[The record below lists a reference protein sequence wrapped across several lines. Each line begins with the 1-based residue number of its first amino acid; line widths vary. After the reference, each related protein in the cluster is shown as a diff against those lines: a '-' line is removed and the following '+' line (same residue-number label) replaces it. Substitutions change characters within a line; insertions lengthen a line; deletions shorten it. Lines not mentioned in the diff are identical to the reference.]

1 MSLLRSPSVAYV
13 PTARKKKDRSGS
25 RKKRFEGAGPYA
37 RPTNKTSP
45 SGGNIFGFYVTVQ
58 APDPIGEKRVWIS
71 KPPIKLERLRKF
83 LNRKFGK
90 NITHENY
97 EIVRAPN
104 TALGWDWAVVIND
117 DWDIDQPMTLTFTR
131 RQNAAPVPALR
142 FTPTS
147 EQNAAPAPAPFSSP
161 FASSRLQRTPIG
173 RNDSSV
179 GGLPLPAGGA
189 ATMSDDEDDSNDS
202 DDSDDSDNQIVGR
215 SRTVQRRRDPNRI
228 RR

>member
-1 MSLLRSPSVAYV
+1 MSLLRSPLVAYV
-13 PTARKKKDRSGS
+13 PTAREKKDRSGS

-117 DWDIDQPMTLTFTR
+117 DWDIDQPMTLTFTPKQMSALEDSSSEDEEEQER
-131 RQNAAPVPALR
+131 RQR
-142 FTPTS
+142 
-147 EQNAAPAPAPFSSP
+147 
-161 FASSRLQRTPIG
+161 
-173 RNDSSV
+173 
-179 GGLPLPAGGA
+179 
-189 ATMSDDEDDSNDS
+189 
-202 DDSDDSDNQIVGR
+202 
-215 SRTVQRRRDPNRI
+215 QRRRRSTVNRRKNKNRD